1 MTEETPIQS
10 KDLRTTPTAD
20 LEALIDEW
28 REDADKIQQ
37 TVGVEPTTLIR
48 CAEDLREVVESE

>member
-10 KDLRTTPTAD
+10 KAMSTTPNTR
-20 LEALIDEW
+20 LQSLIDEW
-28 REDADKIQQ
+28 RTDADKIQQ

-48 CAEDLREVVESE
+48 CAEDLQAVVDE